1 MRCKGVVSRKG
12 YRQMITTG
20 DLLLTA
26 KYLVARHGAAAAL
39 AFAARGLQA
48 MTLSRQNQLIAD
60 WAALHSL
67 IEDAA
72 NGRLAEKAPAI
83 H

>member
-1 MRCKGVVSRKG
+1 
-12 YRQMITTG
+12 MISTG
-20 DLLLTA
+20 DLYITA
-26 KYLVARHGAAAAL
+26 KYLVARDGADAAL
-39 AFAARGLQA
+39 AFAAKGLKA
-48 MTLSRQNQLIAD
+48 MRESRQNQLIAD

-72 NGRLAEKAPAI
+72 NGRLAGKIPAI